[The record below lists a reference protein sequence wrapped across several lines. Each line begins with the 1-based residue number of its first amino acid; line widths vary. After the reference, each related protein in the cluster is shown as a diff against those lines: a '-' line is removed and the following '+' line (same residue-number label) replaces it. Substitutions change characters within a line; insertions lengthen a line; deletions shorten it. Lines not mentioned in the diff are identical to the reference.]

1 MSNKLIELLVKIFSW
16 TLMGVSIIVAL
27 VYFFRI
33 SGAEAEQEMVVAEPY
48 ILWALI
54 LLGLTAFLAII
65 FPIIY
70 FVLNPRNAVK
80 ALVGLLGL
88 GLVFLIGYLSSDT
101 SPIDSAV
108 SNPDFSD
115 PAVLRFADT
124 GIIATYILLGFA
136 ILSLIF
142 TGVRSII
149 KL

>member
-16 TLMGVSIIVAL
+16 TLMGVSVIVAL

-33 SGAEAEQEMVVAEPY
+33 SGAEAEQEIVVAEPY

-54 LLGLTAFLAII
+54 LLGLTAFLAIL
-65 FPIIY
+65 FPIINI
-70 FVLNPRNAVK
+70 VLNPKNAVK
-80 ALVGLLGL
+80 ALLGL
-88 GLVFLIGYLSSDT
+88 ITIGVVFLIGYLGSDT
-101 SPIDSAV
+101 TPIESAV

-124 GIIATYILLGFA
+124 GIIATYILLGVA

-142 TGVRSII
+142 TGVRSLI

>member
-16 TLMGVSIIVAL
+16 TLMGVSVIVAL

-33 SGAEAEQEMVVAEPY
+33 SGAEAEQEIVVAEPY

-54 LLGLTAFLAII
+54 LLGLTAFLAIL
-65 FPIIY
+65 FPIINI
-70 FVLNPRNAVK
+70 VLNPKNAVK
-80 ALVGLLGL
+80 ALLGL
-88 GLVFLIGYLSSDT
+88 ITIGVVFLIGYLGSDT
-101 SPIDSAV
+101 TPIESAV

-124 GIIATYILLGFA
+124 GIIATYILLGVA

-142 TGVRSII
+142 TGIRSLI

>member
-1 MSNKLIELLVKIFSW
+1 
-16 TLMGVSIIVAL
+16 MGVSVIVAL

-33 SGAEAEQEMVVAEPY
+33 SGAEAEQEIVVAEPY

-54 LLGLTAFLAII
+54 LLGLTVFLAIL
-65 FPIIY
+65 FPIINI
-70 FVLNPRNAVK
+70 VLNPKNAVK
-80 ALVGLLGL
+80 ALLGL
-88 GLVFLIGYLSSDT
+88 ITIGVVFLIGYLGSDT
-101 SPIDSAV
+101 TPIESAV

-124 GIIATYILLGFA
+124 GIIATYILLAVA

-142 TGVRSII
+142 TGVRSLI

>member
-16 TLMGVSIIVAL
+16 TLMGVSVIVAL

-33 SGAEAEQEMVVAEPY
+33 SGAEVDQEIAIAEPY

-54 LLGLTAFLAII
+54 LLGLTAFLAIL
-65 FPIIY
+65 FPIINI
-70 FVLNPRNAVK
+70 VLNPKNAVK
-80 ALVGLLGL
+80 ALLGL
-88 GLVFLIGYLSSDT
+88 ITLGVVFLIGYLGSDT
-101 SPIDSAV
+101 TPIVSAV

-124 GIIATYILLGFA
+124 GIIATYILLGVA

-142 TGVRSII
+142 TGIRSLI